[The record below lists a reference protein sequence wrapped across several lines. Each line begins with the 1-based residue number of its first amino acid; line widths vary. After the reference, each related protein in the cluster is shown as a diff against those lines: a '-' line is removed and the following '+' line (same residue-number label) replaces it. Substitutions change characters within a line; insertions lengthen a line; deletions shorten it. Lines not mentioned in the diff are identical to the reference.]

1 MFFFVH
7 YSLTKDVEDTKWEQ
21 NTEANGRIPDTE
33 GRIADTEGRIPDTE
47 GRIPDTEGRIPDI
60 CIILPTP
67 KLDGKY
73 IF

>member
-21 NTEANGRIPDTE
+21 NTEGN
-33 GRIADTEGRIPDTE
+33 GRIPDTE